1 MQYSMIR
8 AFLESRFFTHIV
20 YSVHVIICQVNKQ
33 NKFLSL
39 KKEHMLV
46 PEIGIAFLAL
56 VEVFQIVST
65 GRKGHVGV
73 I

>member
-1 MQYSMIR
+1 
-8 AFLESRFFTHIV
+8 
-20 YSVHVIICQVNKQ
+20 
-33 NKFLSL
+33 
-39 KKEHMLV
+39 MLV